1 MPKSNEQKIVD
12 SFENSTMQFNPSTFA
27 RILSEGT
34 PQVQYTFYD
43 SMIAYITYK
52 AVYADHYS
60 ETLPKDSV
68 VVVCQYLRDCLQDY
82 FPEVQHTATRHYE
95 RPELI

>member
-1 MPKSNEQKIVD
+1 MAKSNEEKIVQA
-12 SFENSTMQFNPSTFA
+12 FENAGSGLNPTEFA
-27 RILSEGT
+27 RVLSNGS

-52 AVYADHYS
+52 AVFADHYQGDLDR
-60 ETLPKDSV
+60 EAV

-82 FPEVQHTATRHYE
+82 FPETTQVAKKHH